1 MDTKSPEA
9 RDLGGH
15 GGSGTREVGSRSRSW
30 NWGAGSWG
38 SQGAIPHGWGS
49 REAGGRESVEE
60 GGHGPGVRR
69 GQVSPSPQGR
79 KEERRLQSGHGVLS
93 WIRVLE
99 HKSGRHFSGASR
111 R

>member
-1 MDTKSPEA
+1 MGAQGHERSDPGREA
-9 RDLGGH
+9 RTGGQGRRTV
-15 GGSGTREVGSRSRSW
+15 GGQGR
-30 NWGAGSWG
+30 GAVRGRF
-38 SQGAIPHGWGS
+38 HTGWGS
-49 REAGGRESVEE
+49 REAGGRVSVEA

-79 KEERRLQSGHGVLS
+79 KEERRFQPGHGALS